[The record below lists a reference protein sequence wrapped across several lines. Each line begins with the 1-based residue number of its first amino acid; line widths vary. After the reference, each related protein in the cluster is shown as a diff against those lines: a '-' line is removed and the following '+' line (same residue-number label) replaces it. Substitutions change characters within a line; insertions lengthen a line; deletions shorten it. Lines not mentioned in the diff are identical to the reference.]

1 MYVTHPLIKP
11 NTVSLR
17 RYQEA
22 VVARALDRSTLV
34 VLPTGLGKTIIAA
47 MMAAARLAQYPGS
60 KVLFLAPTRPLSV
73 QHHRTFSGILNIE
86 DMIVLTGMD
95 AVIKRKDLWENN
107 RIIFATPQTIEND
120 INRGLDLNDVSL
132 IVVDECHRTVGNY
145 SYVHIAEEYM
155 KKAANPLIL
164 GLTAS
169 PSSDPE
175 TVKEICKNLF
185 IEQVE
190 AKTEDDP
197 DVAPYIQPVATEWV
211 KVELPE
217 EFRKAQKLL
226 SDVLRDDLRELKN
239 KGYLESASVDKI
251 NRRTLLEL
259 QGKIREDITAGEDV
273 FLYASL
279 AASAIKVSHALE
291 LLETQGIWALDSY
304 LIRLRKQQSKAIK
317 RMFSDVRMN
326 YLSDLVREMKA
337 AGIDHPKLTELVRI
351 VSAHKSEKV
360 LIFAQYRDTVDRI
373 IEKLNE
379 ADILVREFVGQAT
392 KDGKRGMNQKEQ
404 VEALENFKAGKYT
417 ALCATSVAEEGIDI
431 PKVDVVIFYEPIPSE
446 IRSIQRRGR
455 TGRSAAGR
463 VYVLIAKG
471 TRDEAYYWASVHKER
486 KMKTIVKNLGD
497 RFVGDVGQQSL
508 IKYSAPAQQSTDE
521 KRPKIYVDTRERNA
535 EILKVL
541 KEKADIEIRQ
551 LAVGD
556 FILSERVGVERKT
569 KEDFLQSMIDKRL
582 MTQAN
587 ELSRN
592 FAVPVMIIEGRGDLY
607 SMRDIHANAIRGA
620 IVSLSLSFGI
630 NIIHSH
636 DENDTANML
645 YIIAKREQLPED
657 KEVALRGERKPL
669 DLMGRQR
676 FIIESLPD
684 VSAVLARRLLER
696 FGSVQNIMNATEN
709 ELLAVEG
716 IGKKKAAKIRET
728 IKSMYKK

>member
-1 MYVTHPLIKP
+1 
-11 NTVSLR
+11 
-17 RYQEA
+17 
-22 VVARALDRSTLV
+22 

-47 MMAAARLAQYPGS
+47 MVAAARLAQYPGS

-120 INRGLDLNDVSL
+120 INRGLELKDVSL
-132 IVVDECHRTVGNY
+132 IIVDECHRTVGNY

-169 PSSDPE
+169 PSSDSE

-190 AKTEDDP
+190 ARTEDDA
-197 DVAPYIQPVATEWV
+197 DVAPYIQQVRTEWV
-211 KVELPE
+211 KVDLPE

-226 SDVLRDDLRELKN
+226 ADVLRDDLKELKN
-239 KGYLESASVDKI
+239 KGYLESASVEKI

-304 LIRLRKQQSKAIK
+304 LTRLRKQQSKAIK
-317 RMFSDVRMN
+317 RLFSDVRMN

-351 VSAHKSEKV
+351 VSAHKDEKV
-360 LIFAQYRDTVDRI
+360 LIFTQYRDTVDRI

-379 ADILVREFVGQAT
+379 ADILAREFVGQAT
-392 KDGKRGMNQKEQ
+392 KDGKKGMSQKEQ

-431 PKVDVVIFYEPIPSE
+431 PKVDVVMFYEPIPSE

-463 VYVLIAKG
+463 VYVLMAKG

-486 KMKTIVKNLGD
+486 KMKTLVKNLGD

-508 IKYSAPAQQSTDE
+508 IKYSAAQASAEQKPE
-521 KRPKIYVDTRERNA
+521 ERKPKIFVDTRERST

-569 KEDFLQSMIDKRL
+569 KEDFLSSLIDKRL

-587 ELSRN
+587 ELARN

-607 SMRDIHANAIRGA
+607 SLRDIHANAIRGA
-620 IVSLSLSFGI
+620 IISLSLSFGI

-716 IGKKKAAKIRET
+716 IGEKKAAKIRET
-728 IKSMYKK
+728 IKSMYMK